1 MCKFSAELC
10 RGSPFINSFLRT
22 AIILLLSLPPLW
34 NNNGHF
40 YFTPCRLAGW
50 VLAAGGQRQWGPKSS
65 GSRALMAGGV
75 KGKQKEDQVR
85 VVNPEEMTGH
95 DDKQL
100 LEVLGQK

>member
-1 MCKFSAELC
+1 
-10 RGSPFINSFLRT
+10 
-22 AIILLLSLPPLW
+22 
-34 NNNGHF
+34 
-40 YFTPCRLAGW
+40 
-50 VLAAGGQRQWGPKSS
+50 
-65 GSRALMAGGV
+65 MAGGV